1 MKISL
6 DAPPMSNSARSHEA
20 STRLISLPHEPL
32 FIADWDRAL
41 MIHYQVDPDDLQQ
54 AVPFDLD
61 LIDGQAYVSL
71 VAFSLRRMRPR
82 FGGKA
87 FEWLLRPIATHHFL
101 NVRAY
106 VRCRGES
113 GIYFMTEWLAN
124 RLSVHLGPIAFGL
137 PYRYGAI
144 EYAHDHENGSLK
156 GRVVDLSGHA
166 FDYRAELDQSLA
178 PSECTSGSLAQMLM
192 ERYTAF
198 THGRGTPRFFR
209 VWHQPWKQQP
219 ASIRVLNQSLLEANW
234 DFFRGAK
241 PIAANY
247 SPGLRN
253 VWMGWPHK
261 TSKIEA

>member
-1 MKISL
+1 MEISL
-6 DAPPMSNSARSHEA
+6 DAPPTSHSAESREA
-20 STRLISLPHEPL
+20 QTRLLSLPHEPL
-32 FIADWDRAL
+32 FIADWNRAL
-41 MIHYQVDPDDLQQ
+41 MIHYQVKADALQQ

-61 LIDGQAYVSL
+61 LIEGRAYVSV

-87 FEWLLRPIATHHFL
+87 FEWLLKPIATHHFL

-124 RLSVHLGPIAFGL
+124 RFSVHLGPVAFGL

-144 EYAHDHENGSLK
+144 QYAHDHENGSLK
-156 GRVVDLSGHA
+156 GRVDDASGYA
-166 FDYRAELDQSLA
+166 FEYRAELDRSQA
-178 PSECTSGSLAQMLM
+178 PSECTPGSLAQTLM

-219 ASIRVLNQSLLEANW
+219 ASIAILDQSLLEANW
-234 DFFRGAK
+234 DFFRRAEPVG
-241 PIAANY
+241 ANY
-247 SPGLRN
+247 SPGLQD
-253 VWMGWPHK
+253 VCMGWPHK